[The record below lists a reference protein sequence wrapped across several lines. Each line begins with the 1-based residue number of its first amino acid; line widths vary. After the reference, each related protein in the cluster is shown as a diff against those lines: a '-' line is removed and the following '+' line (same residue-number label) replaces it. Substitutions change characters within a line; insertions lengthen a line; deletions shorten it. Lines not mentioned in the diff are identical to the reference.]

1 MTGFDDIYRKHFT
14 RLVRYAIKFVKREE
28 DAVNIVQDVF
38 VAVYERKIPVE
49 NEQYVK
55 SYLFNA
61 TRNHCLN
68 FIKRKRIRKRYE
80 ERIALELCEMEIA
93 YYSGEKSLIESETS
107 ISLHKAIDLLSDEY
121 KEVIILSRYEGLRN
135 REIAEKLDI
144 PLRSVETRLY
154 RAISRLRELAGKQLQ
169 QLLTVICF
177 RKNGCFEK
185 SVHFLT

>member
-28 DAVNIVQDVF
+28 DAINIVQDVF
-38 VAVYERKIPVE
+38 MAVCERKIPVE

-68 FIKRKRIRKRYE
+68 FIKRERIRKRYE
-80 ERIALELCEMEIA
+80 ERIAMELCEMEIA

-107 ISLHKAIDLLSDEY
+107 INLHKAIDLLGDEY
-121 KEVIILSRYEGLRN
+121 REVIILSRYEGLRN

-169 QLLTVICF
+169 QLLTVICLKGKGAF
-177 RKNGCFEK
+177 
-185 SVHFLT
+185 